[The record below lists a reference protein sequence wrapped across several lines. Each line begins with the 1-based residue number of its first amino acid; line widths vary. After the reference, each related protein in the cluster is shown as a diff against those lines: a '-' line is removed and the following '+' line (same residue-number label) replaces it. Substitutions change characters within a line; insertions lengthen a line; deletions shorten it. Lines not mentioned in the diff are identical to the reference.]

1 MQMKIADVFSY
12 GSDRLTTQT
21 QWHIQV
27 TIGGQPADIF
37 FLDAGNNAEYAEDLR
52 ITAPTPAA
60 KEAIES
66 WYEQG
71 GDFTRLEAG
80 DTVDLA
86 PAATPAPAKPAP
98 SAKGPRP

>member
-1 MQMKIADVFSY
+1 MQVKIADVFSY

-21 QWHIQV
+21 QWHIQA

-37 FLDAGNNAEYAEDLR
+37 YLDAGNNAEYAEDLR
-52 ITAPTPAA
+52 VTAPTAA
-60 KEAIES
+60 VKDAIES

-80 DTVDLA
+80 DVIDLVPAAA
-86 PAATPAPAKPAP
+86 PAPVTPAQP
-98 SAKGPRP
+98 AKGPRR